1 MRFAF
6 PVKHN
11 GVDYEPGQE
20 VPIGVEPVK
29 ENALNDMS
37 VAEIRKE
44 LTEKYGV
51 EKFPSNKKSDLIAL
65 LEEKK
70 AEAESNENE
79 GEDEED
85 ETNSSDNDSDITSSD
100 LDEEEDADEET
111 EENEE
116 NEEDGEDDLLNTII
130 NED

>member
-1 MRFAF
+1 MKFAF

-51 EKFPSNKKSDLIAL
+51 EKFPSNKKADLIAL
-65 LEEKK
+65 LEEKRN
-70 AEAESNENE
+70 ESNEE
-79 GEDEED
+79 EED
-85 ETNSSDNDSDITSSD
+85 EDESDNSSDDNNSSDNDN
-100 LDEEEDADEET
+100 LDEEETSNEDE
-111 EENEE
+111 NKD
-116 NEEDGEDDLLNTII
+116 EEDGEDLLNTII
-130 NED
+130 NEN

>member
-1 MRFAF
+1 MKFAF

-51 EKFPSNKKSDLIAL
+51 EKFPSNKKADLIAL
-65 LEEKK
+65 LEEKRN
-70 AEAESNENE
+70 ESNEEEEDEDESDNSDNDIDSSDNDNLDEDETSNE
-79 GEDEED
+79 DENEDEED
-85 ETNSSDNDSDITSSD
+85 
-100 LDEEEDADEET
+100 
-111 EENEE
+111 
-116 NEEDGEDDLLNTII
+116 GEDLLNTII

>member
-1 MRFAF
+1 MKFAF

-51 EKFPSNKKSDLIAL
+51 EKFPSNKKADLIAL
-65 LEEKK
+65 LEEKRN
-70 AEAESNENE
+70 ESNEEEESDNSSDDNNSSDNDNLEEDETSNE
-79 GEDEED
+79 DENEDEED
-85 ETNSSDNDSDITSSD
+85 E
-100 LDEEEDADEET
+100 E
-111 EENEE
+111 
-116 NEEDGEDDLLNTII
+116 DLLNTII

>member
-1 MRFAF
+1 MKFAF

-51 EKFPSNKKSDLIAL
+51 EKFPSNKKADLIAL
-65 LEEKK
+65 LEEKRN
-70 AEAESNENE
+70 ESN
-79 GEDEED
+79 EDEED
-85 ETNSSDNDSDITSSD
+85 EDESDNSDNDIDSSDNDN
-100 LDEEEDADEET
+100 LDEDETSNED
-111 EENEE
+111 ENED
-116 NEEDGEDDLLNTII
+116 EEDGEDLLNTII

>member
-1 MRFAF
+1 MKFAC

-51 EKFPSNKKSDLIAL
+51 EKFPSNKKADLIAL
-65 LEEKK
+65 LEEKRN
-70 AEAESNENE
+70 ESNEE
-79 GEDEED
+79 EED
-85 ETNSSDNDSDITSSD
+85 EDESDNSSDDNNSSDNDN
-100 LDEEEDADEET
+100 LEEDET
-111 EENEE
+111 SNEDENED
-116 NEEDGEDDLLNTII
+116 EEDGEDLLNTII

>member
-1 MRFAF
+1 MKFAF

-51 EKFPSNKKSDLIAL
+51 EKFPSNKKDDLIAL
-65 LEEKK
+65 LEEKRN
-70 AEAESNENE
+70 ESNEE
-79 GEDEED
+79 EED
-85 ETNSSDNDSDITSSD
+85 EDESDNSSDDNNSSDNDN
-100 LDEEEDADEET
+100 LDEDETSNEDED
-111 EENEE
+111 
-116 NEEDGEDDLLNTII
+116 EEDGEDLLNTII

>member
-1 MRFAF
+1 MKFAF

-37 VAEIRKE
+37 VSEIRKE

-51 EKFPSNKKSDLIAL
+51 ETFPSNKKADLIAL
-65 LEEKK
+65 LEEKRNK
-70 AEAESNENE
+70 SNE
-79 GEDEED
+79 EEESD
-85 ETNSSDNDSDITSSD
+85 NSSDNDN
-100 LDEEEDADEET
+100 LDEDETSNEEET
-111 EENEE
+111 EDES
-116 NEEDGEDDLLNTII
+116 DGEDLLNKII
-130 NED
+130 NEN

>member
-1 MRFAF
+1 MKFAF

-29 ENALNDMS
+29 ENTLNDMS

-51 EKFPSNKKSDLIAL
+51 EKFPSNKKADLIAL
-65 LEEKK
+65 LEEKRN
-70 AEAESNENE
+70 ESNEE
-79 GEDEED
+79 EED
-85 ETNSSDNDSDITSSD
+85 EDESDNSSDDNNSSDNDN
-100 LDEEEDADEET
+100 LDEEETSNED
-111 EENEE
+111 ENED
-116 NEEDGEDDLLNTII
+116 EEDGEDLLNTII

>member
-1 MRFAF
+1 MKFAF

-51 EKFPSNKKSDLIAL
+51 EKFPSNKKADLIAL
-65 LEEKK
+65 LEEKRNG
-70 AEAESNENE
+70 SNEEEDEDESDNSDDNVDSSDNDNLDEDETSNE
-79 GEDEED
+79 DENEDEED
-85 ETNSSDNDSDITSSD
+85 
-100 LDEEEDADEET
+100 
-111 EENEE
+111 
-116 NEEDGEDDLLNTII
+116 GEDLLNTII

>member
-1 MRFAF
+1 MKFAF

-51 EKFPSNKKSDLIAL
+51 EKFPSNKKADLIAL
-65 LEEKK
+65 LEEKRN
-70 AEAESNENE
+70 ESN
-79 GEDEED
+79 EDEED
-85 ETNSSDNDSDITSSD
+85 EDESDNSSDNNNSSDNDN
-100 LDEEEDADEET
+100 LDEDKTSNEDED
-111 EENEE
+111 
-116 NEEDGEDDLLNTII
+116 EEDGEDLLNTII

>member
-1 MRFAF
+1 MKFAF

-37 VAEIRKE
+37 VSEIRKE

-51 EKFPSNKKSDLIAL
+51 ETFPSNKKADLITL
-65 LEEKK
+65 LEEKRN
-70 AEAESNENE
+70 ESNEE
-79 GEDEED
+79 EDEE
-85 ETNSSDNDSDITSSD
+85 ESNNSSDNDN
-100 LDEEEDADEET
+100 LDEDETSNEEET
-111 EENEE
+111 EDES
-116 NEEDGEDDLLNTII
+116 DGEDLLNKII
-130 NED
+130 NEN

>member
-1 MRFAF
+1 MKFAF

-44 LTEKYGV
+44 LTEKYRV
-51 EKFPSNKKSDLIAL
+51 EKFPSNKKADLIAL
-65 LEEKK
+65 LEEKRN
-70 AEAESNENE
+70 ESNEE
-79 GEDEED
+79 EED
-85 ETNSSDNDSDITSSD
+85 EDESDNSDNDINSSNDSD
-100 LDEEEDADEET
+100 LDEEET
-111 EENEE
+111 SNEDGNE
-116 NEEDGEDDLLNTII
+116 DEEDGEDLLNTII

>member
-1 MRFAF
+1 MKFAF

-51 EKFPSNKKSDLIAL
+51 EKFPSNKKADLIAL
-65 LEEKK
+65 LEEKRN
-70 AEAESNENE
+70 ESNEE
-79 GEDEED
+79 EDEE
-85 ETNSSDNDSDITSSD
+85 
-100 LDEEEDADEET
+100 EEEVSEDET
-111 EENEE
+111 EEEVE
-116 NEEDGEDDLLNTII
+116 TEEDEDSDLLNKIA
-130 NED
+130 NEE

>member
-1 MRFAF
+1 MKFAF

-51 EKFPSNKKSDLIAL
+51 EKFPSNKKADLIAL
-65 LEEKK
+65 LEEKRN
-70 AEAESNENE
+70 ESNEE
-79 GEDEED
+79 EED
-85 ETNSSDNDSDITSSD
+85 EDESDNSSDDNNSSDNDN
-100 LDEEEDADEET
+100 LDEEETSNED
-111 EENEE
+111 ENED
-116 NEEDGEDDLLNTII
+116 EEDGEDLLNTII

>member
-1 MRFAF
+1 MKFAF

-51 EKFPSNKKSDLIAL
+51 EKFPSNKKADLIAL
-65 LEEKK
+65 LEEKRN
-70 AEAESNENE
+70 ESNE
-79 GEDEED
+79 EED
-85 ETNSSDNDSDITSSD
+85 EDESDNSDDNNSSDNDN
-100 LDEEEDADEET
+100 LDEDETSNEDGASNEDED
-111 EENEE
+111 
-116 NEEDGEDDLLNTII
+116 EEDGEDLLNTII

>member
-1 MRFAF
+1 MKFAF

-37 VAEIRKE
+37 VSEIRKE

-51 EKFPSNKKSDLIAL
+51 ETFPSNKKADLIAL
-65 LEEKK
+65 LEEKRN
-70 AEAESNENE
+70 ESNEE
-79 GEDEED
+79 EDEDEEESD
-85 ETNSSDNDSDITSSD
+85 NSSDDDN
-100 LDEEEDADEET
+100 LDEDETSNEEET
-111 EENEE
+111 EDES
-116 NEEDGEDDLLNTII
+116 DGEDLLNKII
-130 NED
+130 NEN

>member
-1 MRFAF
+1 MKFAF

-37 VAEIRKE
+37 VSEIRKE

-51 EKFPSNKKSDLIAL
+51 ETFPSDKKADLIAL
-65 LEEKK
+65 LEEKRN
-70 AEAESNENE
+70 ESNEE
-79 GEDEED
+79 EDEE
-85 ETNSSDNDSDITSSD
+85 
-100 LDEEEDADEET
+100 EEEVSEDET
-111 EENEE
+111 EEEVE
-116 NEEDGEDDLLNTII
+116 TEEDEDSDLLNKIA
-130 NED
+130 NEE

>member
-1 MRFAF
+1 MKFAF

-51 EKFPSNKKSDLIAL
+51 EKFPSNKKADLIAL
-65 LEEKK
+65 LEEKRN
-70 AEAESNENE
+70 ESNEEEEDEDESDNSSNDNNSSDNDNLDEEETSNE
-79 GEDEED
+79 DEDEED
-85 ETNSSDNDSDITSSD
+85 E
-100 LDEEEDADEET
+100 E
-111 EENEE
+111 
-116 NEEDGEDDLLNTII
+116 DLLNTII

>member
-1 MRFAF
+1 MKFAF

-51 EKFPSNKKSDLIAL
+51 EKFPSNKKADLIAL
-65 LEEKK
+65 LEEKRN
-70 AEAESNENE
+70 ESNEE
-79 GEDEED
+79 EED
-85 ETNSSDNDSDITSSD
+85 EDESDNSSDDNNSSDNDN
-100 LDEEEDADEET
+100 LEEDET
-111 EENEE
+111 SNEDENED
-116 NEEDGEDDLLNTII
+116 EEDGEDLLNTII

>member
-1 MRFAF
+1 MKFAF

-51 EKFPSNKKSDLIAL
+51 EKFPSNKKADLIAL
-65 LEEKK
+65 LEEKRN
-70 AEAESNENE
+70 ESNEE
-79 GEDEED
+79 EED
-85 ETNSSDNDSDITSSD
+85 EDESDNSSDDNNSSDNDN
-100 LDEEEDADEET
+100 LDEDETSNEDED
-111 EENEE
+111 
-116 NEEDGEDDLLNTII
+116 EEDGEDLLNTII

>member
-1 MRFAF
+1 MKFAF

-51 EKFPSNKKSDLIAL
+51 EKFPSNKKADLIAL
-65 LEEKK
+65 LEEKRN
-70 AEAESNENE
+70 ESNE
-79 GEDEED
+79 EED
-85 ETNSSDNDSDITSSD
+85 EDESDNFADDTNSSDNDN
-100 LDEEEDADEET
+100 LDEDETSNED
-111 EENEE
+111 ENED
-116 NEEDGEDDLLNTII
+116 EEDGEDLLNTII

>member
-1 MRFAF
+1 MKFAF

-44 LTEKYGV
+44 LIEKYGV
-51 EKFPSNKKSDLIAL
+51 EKFPSNKKADLIAL
-65 LEEKK
+65 LEEKRN
-70 AEAESNENE
+70 ESN
-79 GEDEED
+79 EDEED
-85 ETNSSDNDSDITSSD
+85 EDESDNSSDDNNSSDNDN
-100 LDEEEDADEET
+100 LEEDET
-111 EENEE
+111 SNEDENED
-116 NEEDGEDDLLNTII
+116 EEDGEDLLNTII

>member
-1 MRFAF
+1 MKFAF

-51 EKFPSNKKSDLIAL
+51 EKFPSNKKADLIAL
-65 LEEKK
+65 LEEKRN
-70 AEAESNENE
+70 ESNEEEDEDESDNSSDDNNSSDNNNLDEEETSNE
-79 GEDEED
+79 DENEDEED
-85 ETNSSDNDSDITSSD
+85 
-100 LDEEEDADEET
+100 
-111 EENEE
+111 
-116 NEEDGEDDLLNTII
+116 GEDLLNTII

>member
-1 MRFAF
+1 MKFAF

-51 EKFPSNKKSDLIAL
+51 EKFPSNKKADLIAL
-65 LEEKK
+65 LEEKRND
-70 AEAESNENE
+70 SNEE
-79 GEDEED
+79 EED
-85 ETNSSDNDSDITSSD
+85 EDESDNSDNNIDSSDDSD
-100 LDEEEDADEET
+100 LDEEETSNED
-111 EENEE
+111 ENED
-116 NEEDGEDDLLNTII
+116 EEDGEDLLNTII

>member
-1 MRFAF
+1 MKFAF

-11 GVDYEPGQE
+11 GIDYEPGQE

-51 EKFPSNKKSDLIAL
+51 EKFPSNKKADLIAL
-65 LEEKK
+65 LEETR
-70 AEAESNENE
+70 ANLESTESDKE
-79 GEDEED
+79 EEEEVSED
-85 ETNSSDNDSDITSSD
+85 ET
-100 LDEEEDADEET
+100 E
-111 EENEE
+111 EE
-116 NEEDGEDDLLNTII
+116 NEEDEDSDLLNKIA
-130 NED
+130 NE

>member
-1 MRFAF
+1 MKFAF

-37 VAEIRKE
+37 VSEIRKE

-51 EKFPSNKKSDLIAL
+51 ETFPSNKKADLIAL
-65 LEEKK
+65 LEEKRN
-70 AEAESNENE
+70 ESN
-79 GEDEED
+79 EDEED
-85 ETNSSDNDSDITSSD
+85 EDESDNSDNDIDSSNND
-100 LDEEEDADEET
+100 NLDEDKTSNKD
-111 EENEE
+111 ENED
-116 NEEDGEDDLLNTII
+116 EEDGEDLLNTII

>member
-1 MRFAF
+1 MKFAF

-51 EKFPSNKKSDLIAL
+51 EKFPSNKKADLIAL
-65 LEEKK
+65 LEEKRNG
-70 AEAESNENE
+70 SNEEEDEDESDNSDDNIDPSDNDNLDEDETSNE
-79 GEDEED
+79 DEDEED
-85 ETNSSDNDSDITSSD
+85 
-100 LDEEEDADEET
+100 
-111 EENEE
+111 
-116 NEEDGEDDLLNTII
+116 GEDLLNTII